1 MFAEVAEGL
10 TAYRYSE
17 DKTLS
22 YLRRKVERLAE
33 RETFSRFL
41 GLSRLLA
48 KDGLVDLTD
57 SREEKKGAAGTQ
69 VEEKAGAD
77 DEKKE
82 KARQGALHLSHP
94 PPHPSPFALNHLS
107 IKRVTDWLIPQKP
120 RFALSTKKRDSTTL
134 YQPSNPTCPQR
145 SSPPSPAPSPPL
157 LPSLPSHSTAPT

>member
-1 MFAEVAEGL
+1 M

-33 RETFSRFL
+33 REMFSRFL

-48 KDGLVDLTD
+48 KDGLVGLTD
-57 SREEKKGAAGTQ
+57 SGEEERVAGGTQ
-69 VEEKAGAD
+69 VEEKVGAD

-82 KARQGALHLSHP
+82 KARQGALHLFS
-94 PPHPSPFALNHLS
+94 PSPHSSFPLRFESPLDQEIIRLADTPITTVCS
-107 IKRVTDWLIPQKP
+107 P
-120 RFALSTKKRDSTTL
+120 RAKKRDSTTL
-134 YQPSNPTCPQR
+134 YRPSNPTCPQH
-145 SSPPSPAPSPPL
+145 SSPPSPAPSPPP